1 MLINFRQCHRREP
14 GDNSSIMK
22 ICDFSKEKNYVG
34 KLIHIK
40 MLDGREESGVVLG
53 QKVNENNDLVIK
65 YAKSEGDP
73 VSINLREVSSF
84 DFYEPLNDLDQ
95 NKANDAVEKLVG
107 DSIATFLSDNYA
119 DSSHV
124 DWKGWEFIIEA
135 LDIDNSQIKA
145 TYWNSNLWK
154 FKAVANII
162 KIDKRQT
169 VHTSSSYKVAGNA
182 EINLYKRIGGSVSSQ
197 NTDIF
202 PYVKKVVI
210 TSKEGL
216 NSNI

>member
-1 MLINFRQCHRREP
+1 
-14 GDNSSIMK
+14 MK

-40 MLDGREESGVVLG
+40 MLDGREESGVVFG

-84 DFYEPLNDLDQ
+84 DFYEPVNDLDQ

-210 TSKEGL
+210 TSKEEL